1 MTIVL
6 FVIGIILKNELFE
19 TFSSSLLF
27 EGQKSLTLKKKKSR
41 FGNNRKCQRVKHNP
55 YC

>member
-27 EGQKSLTLKKKKSR
+27 EGQKSLTLKKKNPDLVIT
-41 FGNNRKCQRVKHNP
+41 GNVKG
-55 YC
+55 